1 MIPPSIRQGQQL
13 WYFQHCPAAE
23 GDDDVDRRAGDD
35 DYGDDVLGDDYAE
48 GDGAD
53 DDKVTMTSWAN

>member
-23 GDDDVDRRAGDD
+23 LVMMMSIV
-35 DYGDDVLGDDYAE
+35 VLVMTIME
-48 GDGAD
+48 MMFLVMTML
-53 DDKVTMTSWAN
+53 KVMVPTTTR